1 MRYKAS
7 ISFEHDTLPVRTHRC
22 EVEGLDGRP
31 GARRAVEQAMQAFP
45 GARWRSLVVVLEKLG
60 ESEETS

>member
-22 EVEGLDGRP
+22 IVEGVDARP
-31 GARRAVEQAMQAFP
+31 GARRAVEQAMRAFS
-45 GARWRSLVVVLEKLG
+45 GTRWRSIVVVLEKLD
-60 ESEETS
+60 EEAS